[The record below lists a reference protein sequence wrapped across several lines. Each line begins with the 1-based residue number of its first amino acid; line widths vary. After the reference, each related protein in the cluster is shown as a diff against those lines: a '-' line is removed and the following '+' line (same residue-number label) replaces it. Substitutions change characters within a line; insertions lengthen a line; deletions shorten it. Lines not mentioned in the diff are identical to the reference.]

1 MCKKQC
7 VKEKG
12 GLPQRAIKG
21 LSKYYSSM
29 LKNLEILKPYFY
41 NKGI

>member
-21 LSKYYSSM
+21 LCKVVHFGVT
-29 LKNLEILKPYFY
+29 NLEILKPYFY